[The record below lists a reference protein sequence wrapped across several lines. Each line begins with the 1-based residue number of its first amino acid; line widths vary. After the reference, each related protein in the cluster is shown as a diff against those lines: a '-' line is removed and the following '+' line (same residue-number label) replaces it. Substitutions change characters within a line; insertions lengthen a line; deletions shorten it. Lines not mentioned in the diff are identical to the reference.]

1 MNPIVTDWNGMYY
14 KLQYAMKCDRSWQIG
29 LGRKGTE
36 LIAMW
41 RLQYGTWWNVM
52 NPIRTDWNGMD
63 SNMTIQY
70 ERWWE
75 AMNHIRT
82 EINWKELNWF
92 QRGGCAMEHDRRWW
106 IPSGWLGTE
115 WIASWQYAME
125 CDRRQQIR
133 LWHKLA
139 EWIATWRFC
148 YKTWW
153 EIIAFFNNNY
163 QRCWSSIESVVNCLP
178 HAWRGHWSTGIF
190 TGRCSCT
197 VIFWICV
204 WSKNATSLDS
214 S

>member
-1 MNPIVTDWNGMYY
+1 MN
-14 KLQYAMKCDRSWQIG
+14 Q
-29 LGRKGTE
+29 
-36 LIAMW
+36 
-41 RLQYGTWWNVM
+41 
-52 NPIRTDWNGMD
+52 IRTAWNGMD
-63 SNMTIQY
+63 RNMTIHC
-70 ERWWE
+70 ERWCKE
-75 AMNHIRT
+75 MNHIRT
-82 EINWKELNWF
+82 ERNWKELNGLIC
-92 QRGGCAMEHDRRWW
+92 RGFSMEYVRIWKILFVWHV
-106 IPSGWLGTE
+106 IE
-115 WIASWQYAME
+115 WTATRKYAME

-178 HAWRGHWSTGIF
+178 HAWRSHWSTGIF